1 MRVDAF
7 AQIQSMYNLGNKNKQ
22 VKTETTKSFSDQLQI
37 SSIGKDLRTA
47 KQAVASSADVREE
60 LVADIK
66 SKIDAGTYSVDSD
79 SLAEKLFAKFDCAI

>member
-1 MRVDAF
+1 MRIDAF

-22 VKTETTKSFSDQLQI
+22 VKSETTKSFSDQLQI

-47 KQAVASSADVREE
+47 KQAVASSADVRED

>member
-1 MRVDAF
+1 MRIDAF

-22 VKTETTKSFSDQLQI
+22 VKSETTKSFSDQLQI

-47 KQAVASSADVREE
+47 KQAVASTSDIRED

-79 SLAEKLFAKFDCAI
+79 SLAEKLFANFEKAI

>member
-22 VKTETTKSFSDQLQI
+22 VKTETSKSFSDQLQI

-47 KQAVASSADVREE
+47 KQAVASSSDVREE
-60 LVADIK
+60 LVSNIK

-79 SLAEKLFAKFDCAI
+79 SLAEKLFAQFV

>member
-1 MRVDAF
+1 MRIDAF

-47 KQAVASSADVREE
+47 KQAVASSADVRED

-79 SLAEKLFAKFDCAI
+79 SLAEKLFAKLNCAI

>member
-1 MRVDAF
+1 MDIRVIAGED
-7 AQIQSMYNLGNKNKQ
+7 
-22 VKTETTKSFSDQLQI
+22 
-37 SSIGKDLRTA
+37 
-47 KQAVASSADVREE
+47 

>member
-47 KQAVASSADVREE
+47 KQAVASSADVRED

-79 SLAEKLFAKFDCAI
+79 SLAEKLFAKLNCAI

>member
-22 VKTETTKSFSDQLQI
+22 VKTETNKSFSDQLQI

-47 KQAVASSADVREE
+47 KQAVASTSDVRED

-79 SLAEKLFAKFDCAI
+79 SLAEKLFAKFNCAI

>member
-1 MRVDAF
+1 MRIDAF

-22 VKTETTKSFSDQLQI
+22 VKSETTKSFSDQLQI

-47 KQAVASSADVREE
+47 KQAVASSSDVREE
-60 LVADIK
+60 LVSNIK

-79 SLAEKLFAKFDCAI
+79 SLAEKLFAQFV

>member
-22 VKTETTKSFSDQLQI
+22 VKAETTKSFSDQLQI

-47 KQAVASSADVREE
+47 KQAVASTSDVRED

>member
-22 VKTETTKSFSDQLQI
+22 VKAETTKSFSDLLQI

-47 KQAVASSADVREE
+47 KQAVASSADVRED

>member
-22 VKTETTKSFSDQLQI
+22 VKAETTKSFSDQLQI

-47 KQAVASSADVREE
+47 KQAVASSADVRED

>member
-47 KQAVASSADVREE
+47 KQALASSADVRED

>member
-22 VKTETTKSFSDQLQI
+22 VKAETTKSFSDQLQI

-47 KQAVASSADVREE
+47 KQAVAS
-60 LVADIK
+60 
-66 SKIDAGTYSVDSD
+66 AGPVSSCQTRG
-79 SLAEKLFAKFDCAI
+79 A

>member
-22 VKTETTKSFSDQLQI
+22 VKTEITKSFSDQLQI

-47 KQAVASSADVREE
+47 KQAVASSADVRED

>member
-47 KQAVASSADVREE
+47 KQAVASSADVRED

-79 SLAEKLFAKFDCAI
+79 SLAEKLFAKLDCAI

>member
-7 AQIQSMYNLGNKNKQ
+7 AQIQTMYNLGNKNKQ

-47 KQAVASSADVREE
+47 KQAVASSADVRED

>member
-1 MRVDAF
+1 MRIDAF

-22 VKTETTKSFSDQLQI
+22 VKSETTKSFSDQLQI

-47 KQAVASSADVREE
+47 KQAVASSADVRED

-79 SLAEKLFAKFDCAI
+79 SLAEKLFAKFNCAI

>member
-47 KQAVASSADVREE
+47 KQAVASSADVRED

>member
-47 KQAVASSADVREE
+47 KQAVASSADVRED

-79 SLAEKLFAKFDCAI
+79 SLAEKLFEKFDCAI

>member
-22 VKTETTKSFSDQLQI
+22 VKTETSKSFSDQLQI

-47 KQAVASSADVREE
+47 KQAVASSADVRED

-79 SLAEKLFAKFDCAI
+79 SLAEKLFAKFNCAI